1 MKRFFEY
8 WGRFVAGRPVL
19 TLCAALAIT
28 VVAVVGLS
36 LTVEQADEAEAFA
49 PDSSEV
55 VDAGLELIS
64 AFPDSVGMQAIQVV
78 MRGDVLTAAGVADS
92 VRVTSEVAN
101 AEVLADFVVEDRRPT
116 SPGHIVSL
124 LLAARHDNPATFS
137 PADVTQEAIDGLL
150 ANESNDPVLA
160 EHLQLLESLVARDA
174 SGAVVGGIGVVTV
187 RAVSELDRLEEAQLT
202 VDDLVKAV
210 PLDGLDSART
220 YSSGKAQVEKEES
233 SAASLALLM
242 VVAFAVIALLL
253 VVFYRRVSDVVLSL
267 GGLAV
272 TVVWAL
278 GFQGLLGPDGLGV
291 VGAPSVLAQMVPVM
305 MIGLCVDYGIQGVS
319 RYRESVASAGAS
331 RSRAENTL
339 AEGTVTAGSRTKV
352 TAATEA
358 ASGTAAAAMSRAVSA
373 LMLPLGL
380 AGVTTIISFLTNL
393 FGGISGLAD
402 FGVIAGTGVASG
414 LIVFLTAVPA
424 ARLVLDRRAEAR
436 GKPLATASME
446 RSIPGAGAAVE
457 RIGTAAVRRPAV
469 ILVAAGVVTVVFGV
483 LASNLSSTFNSNDF
497 LPEGTE
503 TKEDALFVEEYL
515 GGNSE
520 SVTVLVE
527 ADITD
532 RTLRNILD
540 FSAAIEDPLR
550 RPAAVSSE
558 VTSSLAVF
566 FESLPA
572 ATQSEIRSLT
582 LDNPAALLTSDH
594 IVDEAL
600 EIMRTADPEGFDA
613 VVSLGTDGDVDRT
626 LIQFDALTGQSERTQ
641 ELFDRVDELWLGEDG
656 DVTPIAREIIS
667 LDITNALTDSQ
678 GTSIA
683 LTLLAALAVLVVFFW
698 VTEFRPMLAV
708 LATFPIL
715 LVLIWVLGS
724 MVLLGYSYNVI
735 TALITA
741 LSIGIGVDYTI
752 HITHRFLEEHEAG
765 GDLAAAVDAT
775 MRTTGGALIGS
786 ALTTA
791 LGFAVLV
798 FSPIPPMG
806 QFGLLTALTVV
817 YSLVAAVVVLPPML
831 VIWAA
836 YHRWR
841 AESITKH

>member
-1 MKRFFEY
+1 MKNFFELC
-8 WGRFVAGRPVL
+8 GRFVAGRPVL
-19 TLCAALAIT
+19 TLCGALAVT
-28 VVAVVGLS
+28 AVAVVGLS
-36 LTVEQADEAEAFA
+36 LTVEQADEAEAFV
-49 PDSSEV
+49 PDTSEV
-55 VDAGLELIS
+55 IDATVELVH
-64 AFPDSVGMQAIQVV
+64 AFPDSVGMEAIQVV
-78 MRGDVLTAAGVADS
+78 MRGGVLTPEGVADS
-92 VRVTSEVAN
+92 VRVTREVAN
-101 AEVLADFVVEDRRPT
+101 AEVLADFVVDDRRPT

-124 LLAARHDNPATFS
+124 LLASRHDNPASFS
-137 PADVTQEAIDGLL
+137 PADVTQQAIDDLL

-160 EHLQLLESLVARDA
+160 EQLRLLDSLVARDA
-174 SGAVVGGIGVVTV
+174 TGAVVGGIGVVTV
-187 RAVSELDRLEEAQLT
+187 RAVSELDRLEAAQLA

-220 YSSGKAQVEKEES
+220 YSNGKAQAEKEES

-242 VVAFAVIALLL
+242 AIAFAVIAALL
-253 VVFYRRVSDVVLSL
+253 VVFFRRVSDVVLSL
-267 GGLAV
+267 GGLVV

-291 VGAPSVLAQMVPVM
+291 IGAPSVLGQMVPVM

-319 RYRESVASAGAS
+319 RYRESVAAAGTAAESAYPES
-331 RSRAENTL
+331 
-339 AEGTVTAGSRTKV
+339 AEGLAG
-352 TAATEA
+352 
-358 ASGTAAAAMSRAVSA
+358 SGTATEAMSRAVSA

-402 FGVIAGTGVASG
+402 FGVVAGTGVASG

-446 RSIPGAGAAVE
+446 RAIPGAGAVVE

-469 ILVAAGVVTVVFGV
+469 ILAAAGVVTVVFGV
-483 LASNLSSTFNSNDF
+483 LASNLSSSFNSNDF
-497 LPEGTE
+497 LPDGTE
-503 TKEDALFVEEYL
+503 TKEDALFVEEFL

-520 SVTVLVE
+520 PVTVLVE

-558 VTSSLAVF
+558 VTASLAVF

-572 ATQSEIRSLT
+572 ETQSEIRSLT
-582 LDNPAALLTSDH
+582 LDNPAALLTSDR
-594 IVDEAL
+594 IIDEAL
-600 EIMRTADPEGFDA
+600 AIMRAADPEGFDA
-613 VVSLGTDGDVDRT
+613 VVSFGADGDVDRT
-626 LIQFDALTGQSERTQ
+626 LIQFNALTGQSERTQ
-641 ELFDRVDELWLGEDG
+641 ELFDRVDELWLGADG

-678 GTSIA
+678 GASIA

-715 LVLIWVLGS
+715 LVLIWVMGS
-724 MVLLGYSYNVI
+724 MVLLGYSYNVV

-752 HITHRFLEEHEAG
+752 HITHRFLEEHESG
-765 GDLAAAVDAT
+765 GDLTAAVDAT

-798 FSPIPPMG
+798 FSPIPSMG
-806 QFGLLTALTVV
+806 QFGLLTALTVA

-841 AESITKH
+841 AGALTKH

>member
-1 MKRFFEY
+1 MKRFFELC
-8 WGRFVAGRPVL
+8 GRFVASRPVL

-28 VVAVVGLS
+28 AVAVVGLS
-36 LTVEQADEAEAFA
+36 LTVEQADEAEAFV
-49 PDSSEV
+49 PDTSEV
-55 VDAGLELIS
+55 IDATEELID
-64 AFPDSVGMQAIQVV
+64 AFPDSVGMEAIQVV
-78 MRGDVLTAAGVADS
+78 MRGDVLTPAGVADS

-124 LLAARHDNPATFS
+124 LLAARHDNPASFT
-137 PADVTQEAIDGLL
+137 PADVTQQAIDALL

-160 EHLQLLESLVARDA
+160 EQLQLLESLVARDA
-174 SGAVVGGIGVVTV
+174 TGRVVGGIGVVTV
-187 RAVSELDRLEEAQLT
+187 RALGELDRLEAAQLA

-210 PLDGLDSART
+210 PLEGLDSART
-220 YSSGKAQVEKEES
+220 YSNGKAQAEKEES

-242 VVAFAVIALLL
+242 AIAFAVIAALL

-267 GGLAV
+267 GGLV
-272 TVVWAL
+272 LTVVWAL

-291 VGAPSVLAQMVPVM
+291 IGAPSVLGQMVPVM

-319 RYRESVASAGAS
+319 RYRESVA
-331 RSRAENTL
+331 AE
-339 AEGTVTAGSRTKV
+339 
-352 TAATEA
+352 
-358 ASGTAAAAMSRAVSA
+358 GTAAAAMSKAVSA

-380 AGVTTIISFLTNL
+380 AGATTIISFLTNL

-402 FGVIAGTGVASG
+402 FGVVAGTGVASG
-414 LIVFLTAVPA
+414 LVVFLTAVPA

-446 RSIPGAGAAVE
+446 QAIPGAGAVVE

-497 LPEGTE
+497 LPSGTE
-503 TKEDALFVEEYL
+503 TKSDVLFVEKYL

-520 SVTVLVE
+520 PVTVLVE

-558 VTSSLAVF
+558 VTASLAVF
-566 FESLPA
+566 FEGLPA

-582 LDNPAALLTSDH
+582 LDNPAALLTSDR

-600 EIMRTADPEGFDA
+600 AIMRAADPEGFDA
-613 VVSLGTDGDVDRT
+613 VVSFGDDGDDGDVDRT

-667 LDITNALTDSQ
+667 LDITNALTESQ

-683 LTLLAALAVLVVFFW
+683 LTLLAALAVLVLFFW

-752 HITHRFLEEHEAG
+752 HITHRFLEEHESGA
-765 GDLAAAVDAT
+765 DLAAAVDAT

-791 LGFAVLV
+791 LGFSVLV

-817 YSLVAAVVVLPPML
+817 YSLVAAIVVLPPML

-836 YHRWR
+836 YHHWR
-841 AESITKH
+841 SAATTKH